1 MSETKHTKQEIA
13 RIVEE
18 FRNSRQTRAQFSKQ
32 HGIHP
37 TTLDSWRRKSAPRM
51 VKVNLANPQ
60 QARQPSSFT
69 LTLGNGRRIDCG
81 WGFDQAELSSLIRI
95 AETA

>member
-1 MSETKHTKQEIA
+1 MADSKHTKQQIA

-18 FRNSRQTRAQFSKQ
+18 FRNSKQTRAQFSEQ

-37 TTLDSWRRKSAPRM
+37 TTLDSWRRKSSPRL
-51 VKVNLANPQ
+51 VKVNLASPQ
-60 QARQPSSFT
+60 HAAQPGSFT

-81 WGFDQAELSSLIRI
+81 WGFDQAGLSSLIRL
-95 AETA
+95 AESA

>member
-1 MSETKHTKQEIA
+1 MAESKHTKQEILG
-13 RIVEE
+13 IVEE

-32 HGIHP
+32 HGIHA
-37 TTLDSWRRKSAPRM
+37 TTLDSWRRKSSPRM
-51 VKVNLANPQ
+51 VKVNLASLQATQ
-60 QARQPSSFT
+60 QSAFT